1 MKRVSVIVLV
11 LVCTL
16 GASGSHA
23 QFAVIDVNAITQM
36 AQQLRVLQEQ
46 LANARSQLTQ
56 AQAQFAALTGSRGM
70 ERLLE
75 GATRN
80 YLPPDWAVFERT
92 LRRVE
97 TSYAALGA
105 QIDAVIQGN
114 AVLTPEQTAHLV
126 PDQREQLEAARRS
139 AALLQVTSRQALQVS
154 SQRFDALQALID
166 AIPTA
171 TDSKAALDLQARIAA
186 EQAMLQNEHTKL
198 MVFYQTVEAEERAR
212 EQRARELAVAHIG
225 SLRRVPAIGL
235 ND

>member
-1 MKRVSVIVLV
+1 MKRRAAIALALICMLAS
-11 LVCTL
+11 
-16 GASGSHA
+16 SGSHA
-23 QFAVIDVNAITQM
+23 QMAVVDVRAIVQM
-36 AQQLRVLQEQ
+36 AQQLRVLQDQ
-46 LANARSQLTQ
+46 LVNARNQLTQ

-70 ERLLE
+70 ERLLA
-75 GATRN
+75 GAARN
-80 YLPPDWAVFERT
+80 YLPPDWEVFERT

-105 QIDAVIQGN
+105 QIEAVVEGN
-114 AVLTPEQTAHLV
+114 AVLTPAETAHLV
-126 PDQREQLEAARRS
+126 PDQREQLEAARQS

-154 SQRFDALQALID
+154 SERFAALQSLID
-166 AIPTA
+166 AIPGA

-198 MVFYQTVEAEERAR
+198 MVLYQTLEAEDRAR

>member
-1 MKRVSVIVLV
+1 MKRVSNIVLV
-11 LVCTL
+11 LACTF
-16 GASGSHA
+16 GASSSHA

-36 AQQLRVLQEQ
+36 AQQLRVLQDQ

-70 ERLLE
+70 ERLLT
-75 GATRN
+75 GAARN

-105 QIDAVIQGN
+105 QIEAVIEGN

-126 PDQREQLEAARRS
+126 PDQREQLEAARQS
-139 AALLQVTSRQALQVS
+139 AALLQVTSRQALEVS
-154 SQRFDALQALID
+154 SDRFATLQTLID

-198 MVFYQTVEAEERAR
+198 MVLYQTIEAEERAR

>member
-1 MKRVSVIVLV
+1 MKRRAAIALT
-11 LVCTL
+11 LICTL
-16 GASGSHA
+16 APSGSHA
-23 QFAVIDVNAITQM
+23 QMAVVDVRAIVQM
-36 AQQLRVLQEQ
+36 AQQLRVLQDQ
-46 LANARSQLTQ
+46 LVNARNQLTQ

-70 ERLLE
+70 ERLLA
-75 GATRN
+75 GAARN
-80 YLPPDWAVFERT
+80 YLPPDWEVFERT

-105 QIDAVIQGN
+105 QIEAVVEGN
-114 AVLTPEQTAHLV
+114 AVLTPAETAHLV
-126 PDQREQLEAARRS
+126 PDQREQLEAARQS

-154 SQRFDALQALID
+154 SERFAALQSLID
-166 AIPTA
+166 AIPGA

-198 MVFYQTVEAEERAR
+198 MVLYQTLEAEDRAR

>member
-1 MKRVSVIVLV
+1 MKSLSVIVL
-11 LVCTL
+11 LLACTL

-105 QIDAVIQGN
+105 QVEAVIQGN

-126 PDQREQLEAARRS
+126 PAQREQLEAARQS

-154 SQRFDALQALID
+154 SERFDALQALID

-198 MVFYQTVEAEERAR
+198 MVLYQTVEAEERAR

>member
-1 MKRVSVIVLV
+1 MKTQGLMVMALACA
-11 LVCTL
+11 LE
-16 GASGSHA
+16 ASPVHA
-23 QFAVIDVNAITQM
+23 QFAVIDVNAIVQM
-36 AQQLRVLQEQ
+36 AQQLSVLRDQ
-46 LANARSQLTQ
+46 LANARNQLTQ

-105 QIDAVIQGN
+105 QVEAVIQGN

-126 PDQREQLEAARRS
+126 PDQREQLEAARQS

-154 SQRFDALQALID
+154 SERFSTLQALID

-212 EQRARELAVAHIG
+212 EQRARELA
-225 SLRRVPAIGL
+225 
-235 ND
+235 

>member
-1 MKRVSVIVLV
+1 MIGLV
-11 LVCTL
+11 LAGML

-23 QFAVIDVNAITQM
+23 QMAVVDVRAIVQM
-36 AQQLRVLQEQ
+36 AQQLRVLQDQ
-46 LANARSQLTQ
+46 LLNARSQLTQ

-70 ERLLE
+70 ERLLA
-75 GATRN
+75 GTTRN
-80 YLPPDWAVFERT
+80 YLPPDWAVLERT

-105 QIDAVIQGN
+105 QIEAVVHGN
-114 AVLTPEQTAHLV
+114 AVLTPEQMAHFV
-126 PDQREQLEAARRS
+126 PDQREQLEAARQS
-139 AALLQVTSRQALQVS
+139 AALLQVTSRRALQVS
-154 SQRFDALQALID
+154 SERFDALQALID

-198 MVFYQTVEAEERAR
+198 MVLYQTIEAETRAR

-225 SLRRVPAIGL
+225 SLRRVRAIGL
-235 ND
+235 SD

>member
-1 MKRVSVIVLV
+1 MKKRCAIALA

-16 GASGSHA
+16 VASGSHA
-23 QFAVIDVNAITQM
+23 QMAVIDVRAIVQM
-36 AQQLRVLQEQ
+36 AQQLRVLQDQ
-46 LANARSQLTQ
+46 LANARNQLTQ

-70 ERLLE
+70 ERLLA

-97 TSYAALGA
+97 ASYAALGA
-105 QIDAVIQGN
+105 QIEAVVTGN
-114 AVLTPEQTAHLV
+114 AVLTPAETAHLV
-126 PDQREQLEAARRS
+126 ADQREQLEGARQS

-154 SQRFDALQALID
+154 SERFAALQTLID
-166 AIPTA
+166 AIPRA
-171 TDSKAALDLQARIAA
+171 TDSKAAMDLQARIAA

-198 MVFYQTVEAEERAR
+198 MVLYQTLEAEDRAR
-212 EQRARELAVAHIG
+212 EQRGRELAVAHIG